1 MIGIS
6 PNTIRNWRNAIGTF
20 DLRTTTDKGNPNNKL
35 SEQEEQE
42 VRNILYSTEY
52 ADLSPHKIVAKL
64 ADDKGKYICSES
76 TMYRILRSDGAT
88 RRRTQIRK
96 ADKIKIKPNLVATRP
111 EQVFNW
117 DITFIPSYTKGFY
130 WKVLIVMDMYSR
142 KIMGFHSME
151 QDTLEQCSKY
161 IKQMLQDKGIDKLE
175 SIHGDNGKTL
185 KGQTLASMLR
195 SLGVIQSH
203 SRPRVSNDNAYIE
216 SFFGTLKT
224 DYKYPSQGFKRQE
237 DVNLWLA
244 SFIDWY
250 NDEPHSNLNYVS
262 PNQRHMGQEEE
273 ILSKRLQ
280 VFHKGYLKHPERF
293 SRGIRKIKIPK
304 IVCLLPMEDE
314 SIYAYLKENG
324 HKITDTVDG
333 FKIAKELVLKTA

>member
-1 MIGIS
+1 M
-6 PNTIRNWRNAIGTF
+6 
-20 DLRTTTDKGNPNNKL
+20 RTTINKGNPKNKL
-35 SEQEEQE
+35 SKQEEQE
-42 VRNILYSTEY
+42 TRDILYSSEY
-52 ADLSPHKIVAKL
+52 ADISPHKIVAKL
-64 ADDKGKYICSES
+64 ADDKGQYICSES
-76 TMYRILRSDGAT
+76 SMYRILRRDGAT

-96 ADKIKIKPNLVATRP
+96 ADRIKTKPNLIATRP

-117 DITFIPSYTKGFY
+117 DITFMPSYVKGFY

-161 IKQMLQDKGIDKLE
+161 IKQMLQSKKIDNLE
-175 SIHGDNGKTL
+175 SLHGDNGSTL

-203 SRPRVSNDNAYIE
+203 SRPSVSNDNAYIE

-224 DYKYPSQGFKRQE
+224 DYKYPSQGFKTQE

-273 ILSKRLQ
+273 ILSNRLQ

-293 SRGIRKIKIPK
+293 SRGIRKIRIPK

-314 SIYAYLKENG
+314 DIFEYLKESEY
-324 HKITDTVDG
+324 KLTDGVDG
-333 FKIAKELVLKTA
+333 FRIAKELVVKIA